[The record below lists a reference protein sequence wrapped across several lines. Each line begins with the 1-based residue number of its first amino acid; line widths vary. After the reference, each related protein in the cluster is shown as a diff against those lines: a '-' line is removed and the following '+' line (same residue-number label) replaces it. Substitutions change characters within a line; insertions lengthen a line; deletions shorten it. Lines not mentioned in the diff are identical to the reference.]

1 MVYGGLT
8 GETVPLPL
16 DSAKYEGLLKQLIS
30 DSKLD
35 LEEVVPVSHPLVA
48 ELLVAVEAESG

>member
-30 DSKLD
+30 DSQLD

-48 ELLVAVEAESG
+48 DLVAVEAESG

>member
-1 MVYGGLT
+1 MVYCGLT

-35 LEEVVPVSHPLVA
+35 LHEVVPVSHPLVA
-48 ELLVAVEAESG
+48 ELVVVEAESG